1 MENTERC
8 ERIVILGA
16 GFGGLSTAVGLSK
29 RLGKRRGGEVVIIDK
44 HTHHLYRPWLYEV
57 ATGDATEDR
66 LKAGVATPYEDL
78 RTHLSAQGV
87 RVEYQEILGIDWA
100 MKCVKLADD
109 RKLPFDH
116 LVVAVGAVPDFY
128 GIEGLEQH
136 GHPMY
141 SLKDALVV
149 NRKLRDLVEMRKR
162 NEIPFIRVLV
172 GGAGP
177 TGVEFACEAAAFM
190 RSQVKKGML
199 GAAEYSI
206 EMVEAS
212 PRPLQSFHQD
222 MSGWAR
228 RRLEGLGVKLLLDT
242 CIKGAHRDHVV
253 LAPRP
258 LKPGETPDMLVCD
271 FRKEHE
277 KEVTT
282 DLLVWCGGFRANPV
296 VKELGLNL
304 DARGKIE
311 VDETMMVRGQ
321 KSVWAVGDCA
331 ALMDPVSKRPV
342 PQLAQAA
349 IHEAAVVAENIA
361 RAMGGQAPVKYA
373 FPHMHALVPMGGSW
387 GIAEVF
393 GVRFKGHIVWPIRLA
408 ADVRYFLKTLPF
420 RSAWKLIR
428 APLTY
433 FRRNNL

>member
-1 MENTERC
+1 MEDPKSC

-16 GFGGLSTAVGLSK
+16 GFGGLSAAVELSK
-29 RLGKRRGGEVVIIDK
+29 RLGKRSGCEIVVVDK
-44 HTHHLYRPWLYEV
+44 CTHHLYRPWLYEV
-57 ATGDATEDR
+57 ATGEAEEDR
-66 LKAGVATPYEDL
+66 LKAGIATPYEDL
-78 RTHLSAQGV
+78 RTHLAARGV
-87 RVEYQEILGIDWA
+87 RVEYQEVLGVDWA
-100 MKCVKLADD
+100 MKAVKLADE
-109 RKLPFDH
+109 RALPFDH

-141 SLKDALVV
+141 TLRDAMIV
-149 NRKLRDLVEMRKR
+149 NRKLRELVAQKRR

-190 RSQVKKGML
+190 RTQVKKGML

-206 EMVEAS
+206 ELVEAS
-212 PRPLQSFHQD
+212 PRPLQTFHKD

-228 RRLEGLGVKLLLDT
+228 ARLEKLGVKLLLDT
-242 CIKGAHRDHVV
+242 CIKGAHKDHVV

-258 LKPGETPDMLVCD
+258 LKPGETEDMLVCD
-271 FRKEHE
+271 FKKERE
-277 KEVTT
+277 KEITT

-296 VKELGLNL
+296 VKALGLSV

-311 VDETMMVRGQ
+311 VDETMLVRGQ

-331 ALMDPVSKRPV
+331 ALMDPASKRPV

-349 IHEAAVVAENIA
+349 IHQAKVVAENVA
-361 RAMGGQAPVKYA
+361 NAMSGRPPAKYA
-373 FPHMHALVPMGGSW
+373 FPHMHALVPMGGAW

-393 GVRFKGHIVWPIRLA
+393 GFRFRGYVVWPIRLA
-408 ADVRYFLKTLPF
+408 ADIRYFIKTLPWK
-420 RSAWKLIR
+420 SAWKLIS
-428 APLTY
+428 APLTS

>member
-1 MENTERC
+1 MEDTKSC

-16 GFGGLSTAVGLSK
+16 GFGGLSAAVELSK
-29 RLGKRRGGEVVIIDK
+29 RVGKRSGCEIVVVDK

-78 RTHLSAQGV
+78 RTHLSARGV
-87 RVEYQEILGIDWA
+87 RVEYQEVLGVDWA
-100 MKCVKLADD
+100 MKAVKLADD
-109 RKLPFDH
+109 RVLPFDH

-141 SLKDALVV
+141 SLRDAMIV
-149 NRKLRDLVEMRKR
+149 NRKLRDLVEKKKR
-162 NEIPFIRVLV
+162 NEIPFIRILV

-190 RSQVKKGML
+190 RTQVKKGML

-212 PRPLQSFHQD
+212 PRPLQTFHKD

-228 RRLEGLGVKLLLDT
+228 TRLEKLGVKLLLDT
-242 CIKGAHRDHVV
+242 CIKGAHKDHVV

-258 LKPGETPDMLVCD
+258 LRPGETEDMLVCD
-271 FRKEHE
+271 FKKERE

-296 VKELGLNL
+296 VKELGLNV

-311 VDETMMVRGQ
+311 VDETMLVRGQ

-349 IHEAAVVAENIA
+349 IHQAKVVAENVA
-361 RAMGGQAPVKYA
+361 NAMTGRPPAKYA
-373 FPHMHALVPMGGSW
+373 FPHMHAIVPMGGAW

-393 GVRFKGHIVWPIRLA
+393 GIRFKGYLVWPIRLA
-408 ADVRYFLKTLPF
+408 ADVRYFLKTLPWK
-420 RSAWKLIR
+420 SARKLVA
-428 APLTY
+428 APLTS